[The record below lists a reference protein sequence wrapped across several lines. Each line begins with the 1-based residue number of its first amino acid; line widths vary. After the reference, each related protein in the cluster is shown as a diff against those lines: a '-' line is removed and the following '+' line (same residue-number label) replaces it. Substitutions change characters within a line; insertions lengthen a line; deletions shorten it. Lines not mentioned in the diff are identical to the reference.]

1 MSNANQYIASTIQIA
16 EEKGYTL
23 TAGYYD
29 NHFIYTFPIRLRR
42 NYEDK
47 VATFSTYPGFCGG
60 AMMYYIPSVNHMSK
74 EQYEL
79 LQAACKE
86 FINERFRKNNIHV
99 IVAYASDE
107 DCRGQEQFLEDL
119 GFKVVD
125 EIVSVKTDH
134 QVKRFELVLPS
145 QEAIDRAEANH
156 ARYCGLTD
164 AYDEAV

>member
-16 EEKGYTL
+16 AEKGYTL
-23 TAGYYD
+23 TAGYHD
-29 NHFIYTFPIRLRR
+29 EDFMCTFPIRLHK
-42 NYEDK
+42 NYDDK

-60 AMMYYIPSVNHMSK
+60 AMMYYIPSVNHMSE

-107 DCRGQEQFLEDL
+107 DTIGQEQFLEDL
-119 GFKVVD
+119 GFEEVD
-125 EIVSVKTDH
+125 RFVSVKTGH
-134 QVKRFELVLPS
+134 KVKRFELVLPD
-145 QEAIDRAEANH
+145 EAAIDRTEVNR
-156 ARYCGLTD
+156 ARYLGLTD